1 MSWPLRR
8 RRRGCQSG
16 VLSRLIEVLESTRT
30 EVVLQNNLQK
40 RYIFGQMKSL
50 LSKIG
55 RKHNIVKLKIASWGR
70 MYAPRVRCSV
80 LYVCSTGGMRS
91 TMQCNAMHC
100 HVQLCWSMEACIHK
114 FAKSFLPHVCTLSHF
129 NCWLLRFY
137 CSRSRVDHADLEQ
150 LLWPTAQG

>member
-91 TMQCNAMHC
+91 AMQCIAMCCCVGAWKPAYIDLQRAFYPMYVYC
-100 HVQLCWSMEACIHK
+100 HISTVL
-114 FAKSFLPHVCTLSHF
+114 LV
-129 NCWLLRFY
+129 WLLRFY